1 MSPDGKFNL
10 PSTGKT
16 VQRQQLF
23 VVPSLTSV
31 NAVPGG
37 REVLE
42 QWELW
47 QHAARRS
54 PRTINERLA
63 VVGRF
68 LADAGVEPA
77 NATAMDVAR
86 WMAGNDQWSQSTA
99 ATYFSYL
106 QAFFKWLVLQD
117 IRPDNPML
125 KLSAPKT
132 PQRSPRPVSDSGLQR
147 LILLDGVHRR
157 TKVMILLA
165 ALAGLRVSEI
175 AKVKGEDIDG
185 DRIYITG
192 KGGKRAW
199 VPLHP
204 ILQAMVPVMP
214 ARGWWFPGNAR
225 RPGQHVL
232 PKVVSDIIGQA
243 MRRAGVAGTPH
254 SLRHWYGTN
263 LLAGG
268 ADLRT
273 VQELLRH
280 SSVQTTQIYTQ
291 VPDARRTVAV
301 DGLDPFRAA

>member
-1 MSPDGKFNL
+1 MDGRVNL
-10 PSTGKT
+10 PPTNKS
-16 VQRQQLF
+16 VQPQQLF
-23 VVPSLTSV
+23 LVPSLPSV
-31 NAVPGG
+31 TTRAGG
-37 REVLE
+37 AEVLE

-54 PRTINERLA
+54 PRTINERLS

-68 LADAGVEPA
+68 LSDANADPLT
-77 NATAMDVAR
+77 ATAMDVAR
-86 WMAGNDQWSQSTA
+86 WMAGNGHWSQSTA

-117 IRPDNPML
+117 LRTDNPML
-125 KLSAPKT
+125 KLAAPKT
-132 PQRSPRPVSDSGLQR
+132 PQRSPRPVTDSGLQR
-147 LILLDGVHRR
+147 LIALDGVHRR

-175 AKVKGEDIDG
+175 AKVRGEDIDG

-204 ILQAMVPVMP
+204 ILRAMVPVMP
-214 ARGWWFPGNAR
+214 ARGWWFPGNTR
-225 RPGQHVL
+225 RPGQHIL

-291 VPDARRTVAV
+291 VPDARRTLAV